1 MRWLLPALGLIGLS
15 STALAA
21 DYDLPTLRGSD
32 MFVPA
37 SPTYFS
43 WDGFYVGGQLAY
55 GNANADFT
63 NSTQSLLSFAM
74 RDLVFEQEA
83 QPSTIQLLGPSD
95 VGGTGIGGFVGYNAQ
110 FDNAIL
116 GLEFNYTHTGF
127 DAVAPDSPIG
137 RLTGVL
143 SNGSQYNFYLT
154 ANGSMHTTDVGV
166 LRARAGYV
174 VGNFMP
180 YITVGAAAGRADLA
194 LSVSC
199 SCQQVTP
206 NPNNPNLPPSVID
219 FSFTQGQSKNAA
231 YLFGYTGGF
240 GVDFALTQNIFAR
253 AEYEYIAWSPVWA
266 ISSHVQFGRV
276 GLGAKF

>member
-1 MRWLLPALGLIGLS
+1 
-15 STALAA
+15 
-21 DYDLPTLRGSD
+21 
-32 MFVPA
+32 
-37 SPTYFS
+37 
-43 WDGFYVGGQLAY
+43 
-55 GNANADFT
+55 
-63 NSTQSLLSFAM
+63 
-74 RDLVFEQEA
+74 
-83 QPSTIQLLGPSD
+83 
-95 VGGTGIGGFVGYNAQ
+95 
-110 FDNAIL
+110 
-116 GLEFNYTHTGF
+116 
-127 DAVAPDSPIG
+127 
-137 RLTGVL
+137 
-143 SNGSQYNFYLT
+143 
-154 ANGSMHTTDVGV
+154 
-166 LRARAGYV
+166 
-174 VGNFMP
+174 MP